1 MDYYMEDD
9 NDVNSINLP
18 YERVQAQLLE
28 NEGDRFTRRNR
39 KRKYGYNQLITANE
53 SPQEKRERLR
63 QNQKEY
69 MRNLRS
75 KALDAKQCRID
86 LARVRQTLEKKEEK
100 MRSLKAK
107 YKDKKRTLHDI
118 RRATRHRRSR

>member
-1 MDYYMEDD
+1 MEDD

-18 YERVQAQLLE
+18 FERVHAQLLE

-39 KRKYGYNQLITANE
+39 KRKYGYNELVTANE

-86 LARVRQTLEKKEEK
+86 LARVRQTLEKKEEI
-100 MRSLKAK
+100 MRSLKTK
-107 YKDKKRTLHDI
+107 YKDKKRRLHDI
-118 RRATRHRRSR
+118 RRATRRRRSR